1 METAADRTPPT
12 APRRSRLLILLALLN
27 ASTSSSLYLAIL
39 PALSRELALSESQAG
54 LLVTAS
60 ALAFAVA
67 APWWGRR
74 SERWGRTS
82 VLVAGLAG
90 YACASVAFAV
100 VGGLGLAGTV
110 SGTAL
115 FGLLLLSRP
124 LGGALAAAVPS
135 AAQAY
140 IADTTSAA
148 DRTGGVAVIGI
159 ANGLGMVL
167 GPAVGG
173 ALAAIGLLAP
183 MWVAAAAALATAV
196 ALRLLLREPPRRAA
210 REQAAPLRLTDPR
223 PRPLLVCLLALF
235 ATIAVVSGTLGFLL
249 QDRLGLD
256 ARATASTTGLCLVA
270 VGLALIATQ
279 VAYVQRTK
287 PAAGTLLRLGVPV
300 MAAGVALLLVATAV
314 PVFVA
319 ACLLMGSGAAM
330 ASSGAIAGAT
340 LTVQAHE
347 QGALGGLTTTAQTL
361 GFVVGPMLGGVLYE
375 TGRLLPATAGLVLL
389 ALIAAWAWA
398 RRWPAPAPRAA

>member
-1 METAADRTPPT
+1 M
-12 APRRSRLLILLALLN
+12 
-27 ASTSSSLYLAIL
+27 
-39 PALSRELALSESQAG
+39 
-54 LLVTAS
+54 
-60 ALAFAVA
+60 
-67 APWWGRR
+67 
-74 SERWGRTS
+74 
-82 VLVAGLAG
+82 
-90 YACASVAFAV
+90 
-100 VGGLGLAGTV
+100 
-110 SGTAL
+110 
-115 FGLLLLSRP
+115 
-124 LGGALAAAVPS
+124 
-135 AAQAY
+135 
-140 IADTTSAA
+140 
-148 DRTGGVAVIGI
+148 
-159 ANGLGMVL
+159 
-167 GPAVGG
+167 
-173 ALAAIGLLAP
+173 
-183 MWVAAAAALATAV
+183 
-196 ALRLLLREPPRRAA
+196 
-210 REQAAPLRLTDPR
+210 
-223 PRPLLVCLLALF
+223 
-235 ATIAVVSGTLGFLL
+235 VSGTLGFLL